1 VSKVDQL
8 KRSVSDHTTSI
19 DTMRLSRD
27 AKVAD
32 VERCQL
38 DVEVSLHRLH
48 VFASLNIIIIQ
59 YTINYL
65 TQKSFLMHCSFE
77 FSEKRT
83 GSFFWIVF
91 KIVMESLNAAC
102 SVN

>member
-1 VSKVDQL
+1 MSKVDQL
-8 KRSVSDHTTSI
+8 KRSVGDHTTSI

-38 DVEVSLHRLH
+38 DVEVSLLLLH
-48 VFASLNIIIIQ
+48 IFTCLNIIIIQ

-65 TQKSFLMHCSFE
+65 KQKGFLMHCGFE

-83 GSFFWIVF
+83 GSFFR
-91 KIVMESLNAAC
+91 
-102 SVN
+102 